1 MYSSGCRLLNG
12 NRGGLSGF
20 LDAKVHIPYPL
31 TLSDPLRSLQ
41 VVTHNWSDAVAS
53 GSAFAAFV
61 SQQSVCEDS
70 IPIILQTCNAITFV
84 ERLFVCTDVAEVF
97 CI

>member
-1 MYSSGCRLLNG
+1 MCSSGCRLLNG

-53 GSAFAAFV
+53 GSAFATVVFR
-61 SQQSVCEDS
+61 QTVCED
-70 IPIILQTCNAITFV
+70 PIRILISKFTVVIVV
-84 ERLFVCTDVAEVF
+84 EELFLCTQERVVE
-97 CI
+97 C